1 MTENAATSAA
11 PRQPPAPD
19 VLVQGPAAAA
29 SYGPRVARA
38 DGVVE
43 PAWSAASADFWGVY
57 EWRTSKYAL
66 EGGWWE
72 WVADCASEATARSLA
87 KAIAYGA

>member
-19 VLVQGPAAAA
+19 VLVRGPAAAA
-29 SYGPRVARA
+29 SYGPRVERD
-38 DGVVE
+38 DGIVE
-43 PAWSAASADFWGVY
+43 PAWSAASAEFWAVY
-57 EWRTSKYAL
+57 EWRPSTNVL
-66 EGGWWE
+66 EGGWWD
-72 WVADCASEATARSLA
+72 WRADCDTEDTARSLA